1 MEGER
6 QSDGGARLLGITTE
20 YLGAPAPDMQRQL
33 RHPEASNAEM
43 KVALVS
49 PESASMVR
57 KIRRLFSSAGDRQ
70 KLPFV

>member
-43 KVALVS
+43 KAALAQS
-49 PESASMVR
+49 GERIHGKENPGAILLGR
-57 KIRRLFSSAGDRQ
+57 
-70 KLPFV
+70 